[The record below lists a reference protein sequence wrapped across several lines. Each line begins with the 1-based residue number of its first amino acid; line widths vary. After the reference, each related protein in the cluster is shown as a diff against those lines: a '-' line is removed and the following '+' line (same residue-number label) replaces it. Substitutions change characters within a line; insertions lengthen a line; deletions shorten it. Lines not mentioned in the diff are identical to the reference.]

1 MSHAMLSRQ
10 LGLPLRLAIR
20 ERESGI
26 RDPHSTSRR
35 TSSHDGERVGRS
47 YRRSPG
53 VQYSQNAI
61 EHRVQFLREVLGQKT
76 QHKIAV
82 LLQQPVLASIAS
94 VGGRIR

>member
-20 ERESGI
+20 ERESGV
-26 RDPHSTSRR
+26 RDPARPHGELRRMTESAWAVPIDIRRELHSRR
-35 TSSHDGERVGRS
+35 MPSSTES
-47 YRRSPG
+47 S
-53 VQYSQNAI
+53 SFA
-61 EHRVQFLREVLGQKT
+61 EVLGQKT

-82 LLQQPVLASIAS
+82 HLQQLVLASIAS